1 AWEKELEAVKKDV
14 TTVTDYKGT
23 LDKDAKTLLGCLE
36 ALSAYEKRL
45 IRVAT
50 YASLRSSADGSDPEN
65 QRDAA
70 KISAALADI
79 GAKLSFVD
87 SELLTIPEDTIKQF
101 LNEETA
107 LQTYEKMLHDLLEKK
122 AHTLAPEIE
131 ETLAA
136 LSEVHGAPHMV
147 YQRSKAAD
155 MEFDSITDDNGNELP
170 MSAALYEDR
179 YEMAAETTVRRGAYQ
194 SFVKTFNQYKN
205 TYAAVYATEVNKQ
218 VTLSRLRNYD
228 SVTDMLLDS
237 QQVTKEMYHN
247 QLDVIQKD
255 LAPHMRRF
263 AKLKQEKLGLDEMRY
278 SDLQA

>member
-1 AWEKELEAVKKDV
+1 MTTSTSNQRLVRSEVPVEQTWDLSDLFPSHNAWEKELEAVKKDV

-107 LQTYEKMLHDLLEKK
+107 LQTYEKMLHDLL
-122 AHTLAPEIE
+122 
-131 ETLAA
+131 
-136 LSEVHGAPHMV
+136 
-147 YQRSKAAD
+147 
-155 MEFDSITDDNGNELP
+155 
-170 MSAALYEDR
+170 
-179 YEMAAETTVRRGAYQ
+179 
-194 SFVKTFNQYKN
+194 
-205 TYAAVYATEVNKQ
+205 
-218 VTLSRLRNYD
+218 
-228 SVTDMLLDS
+228 
-237 QQVTKEMYHN
+237 
-247 QLDVIQKD
+247 
-255 LAPHMRRF
+255 
-263 AKLKQEKLGLDEMRY
+263 
-278 SDLQA
+278 